1 MNYKTV
7 LIDDESK
14 ARTALRNLL
23 EVNCSARITVIGEA
37 DCVKKGLEIIET
49 LKPELVFL
57 DVQMPD
63 GTGFD
68 LLEQIGEVNF
78 KVIFASAFDKFAI
91 QAFRFSA
98 LDYLLKPVE
107 SEALIEAVSKLDES
121 DRYREMNKKLEVL
134 LSNKNSFEKIA
145 LPTLDGII
153 FVKIKEIVRC
163 ESDNNY
169 TGIYLKS
176 GEKIMV
182 SRTLKEYDDML
193 TPFNFFRIH
202 KSHLINLSFLNRY
215 KKGEGGF
222 VIMEDGSELEVS
234 RRRKDEFLDAIQN
247 I

>member
-1 MNYKTV
+1 
-7 LIDDESK
+7 
-14 ARTALRNLL
+14 
-23 EVNCSARITVIGEA
+23 
-37 DCVKKGLEIIET
+37 
-49 LKPELVFL
+49 
-57 DVQMPD
+57 
-63 GTGFD
+63 
-68 LLEQIGEVNF
+68 LEQIGEVNF

>member
-1 MNYKTV
+1 MIYKTV
-7 LIDDESK
+7 IVDDEGK
-14 ARTALRNLL
+14 ARTTLKNLL
-23 EVNCSARITVIGEA
+23 EVHCPSRINVIGEA
-37 DCVKKGLEIIET
+37 DCVERGLEIIQAMN
-49 LKPELVFL
+49 PDLVFL

-68 LLEQIGEVNF
+68 LLEQIPEIRF

-91 QAFRFSA
+91 QAFKFSA

-107 SEALIEAVSKLDES
+107 AEKLIEAVSKLDES
-121 DRYREMNKKLEVL
+121 ERFKELNKKLEVL

-169 TGIYLKS
+169 TGIFLKS

-202 KSHLINLSFLNRY
+202 KSHLINLGFLARY

-222 VIMEDGSELEVS
+222 VIMEDGAELEVS
-234 RRRKDEFLDAIQN
+234 RRRKEEFLEAIQN